1 MEKIRLLLLGLLIY
15 SMLSCTE
22 NILTPVEAELPVK
35 LYPYETIYDAATFE
49 ERRETLVNSLPNS
62 AFALVSTND
71 IYLRNGDI
79 DFEFRPASNFF
90 YLTGFDEP
98 NAIAII
104 RKKVYGGFD
113 QPGLNPGLSQSEL
126 ILFVE
131 ERSGVLAQWLGPVYG
146 PEGAMEFFNADT
158 AYGISKFKSVISS
171 ILDAQ
176 LYESIYANL
185 EVNESLADS
194 FFNCGSTI
202 PPLLDV
208 NEFVDKQRVIK
219 SQLEIDL
226 IQKATDVS
234 VQGFQE
240 AMNFIEPGIYE
251 YEVEA
256 IFDYVLRLNGC
267 PRNAFPTIIA
277 SGSNINILH
286 YTANNR
292 KMLSGDLVMIDY
304 GAEYGYYAADVTR
317 TLPVN
322 GKFTTEQA
330 TIYNIVLET
339 LNAVIDGASAG
350 VSYYDLYYLNLDII
364 LDRLLEKGIIT
375 GNKSEI
381 ISSGKYRQYIPAGLA
396 HPVGLDTHDPFP
408 RETSGDKILKE
419 NMVMAFEPH
428 IYLNEGDQTVNPAF
442 WNVSARIEDVVLIT
456 STGTQILSSSLPVE
470 IGEIEAA
477 MK

>member
-1 MEKIRLLLLGLLIY
+1 MEKIKLLLYGLLLY
-15 SMLSCTE
+15 SILSCTE
-22 NILTPVEAELPVK
+22 NILTPVESGLPIQ
-35 LYPYETIYDAATFE
+35 LYPYETIYDAATFQ
-49 ERRETLVNSLPNS
+49 ERREALVNSIPNR

-104 RKKVYGGFD
+104 RKKVYGGLD
-113 QPGLNPGLSQSEL
+113 HPNLKPDLSESEL
-126 ILFVE
+126 IMFVE

-146 PEGAMEFFNADT
+146 PGGAMEFFYADT
-158 AYGISKFKSVISS
+158 AYGISEFKTVISS

-194 FFNCGSTI
+194 FFNCGSII
-202 PPLLDV
+202 PPILDI
-208 NEFVDKQRVIK
+208 NELVDKQRVIK
-219 SQLEIDL
+219 SDIEINS
-226 IQKATDVS
+226 IQKAVDVS
-234 VQGFQE
+234 VQGFSE
-240 AMNFIEPGIYE
+240 AMRNIEPGMYE

-267 PRNAFPTIIA
+267 RRTAFPTIIA
-277 SGSNINILH
+277 SGPNINILH

-292 KMLSGDLVMIDY
+292 KMLSSDLVMIDY
-304 GAEYGYYAADVTR
+304 GAEYGFYAADITR

-330 TIYNIVLET
+330 TIYNIVLEALRT
-339 LNAVIDGASAG
+339 AINEAAPG

-364 LDRLLEKGIIT
+364 LERLLEKGIIT

-381 ISSGKYRQYIPAGLA
+381 ISSGRFRQYIPAGLG
-396 HPVGLDTHDPFP
+396 HPVGLDTHDTFP
-408 RETSGDKILKE
+408 NETNGDKILKE

-428 IYLNEGDQTVNPAF
+428 IYLYEGDQTVNPDY
-442 WNVSARIEDVVLIT
+442 WNVSARIEEVILIT
-456 STGTQILSSSLPVE
+456 NTGSQVLSSRLPVE
-470 IGEIEAA
+470 IGEIEAI